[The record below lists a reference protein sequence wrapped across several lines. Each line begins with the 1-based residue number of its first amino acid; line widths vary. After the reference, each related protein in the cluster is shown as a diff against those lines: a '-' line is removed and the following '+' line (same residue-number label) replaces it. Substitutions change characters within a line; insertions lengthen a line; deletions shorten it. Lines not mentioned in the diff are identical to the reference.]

1 MILAAQLFLCIVKVR
16 SRTTIRASVY
26 KFLYFTGKSA
36 VFTGMLCLPV
46 GSGYVG
52 ILDTGIKDFF
62 RMKQFSLSEILLST
76 TYALLHIL
84 LCDPV
89 RGPISQV
96 PIHNVGGPDI
106 DAVFRKPVLV
116 KCFGYKC
123 HSLCVLSVVVIIV
136 IIIVIIVGRRAA
148 ASCRAGGWHIM
159 GNHLEYCL

>member
-1 MILAAQLFLCIVKVR
+1 
-16 SRTTIRASVY
+16 
-26 KFLYFTGKSA
+26 
-36 VFTGMLCLPV
+36 
-46 GSGYVG
+46 
-52 ILDTGIKDFF
+52 
-62 RMKQFSLSEILLST
+62 MKQFSLPEILLST

-89 RGPISQV
+89 RGPISQA

-106 DAVFRKPVLV
+106 DAVFRKPMLV

-148 ASCRAGGWHIM
+148 ASCRAGGGHIM